1 MMGLHNVDSLTGTM
15 EFVEDTQTTAGKEER
30 MLTFRGREILESL
43 DEIVDPRHTAVIVH
57 DMQKDN
63 TGVGGARDQVGQ
75 RIDVSRILPPLIRFL
90 DDARR
95 HGVRVMYT
103 QYTNLPD
110 FGSFTDVRIRSDY
123 RKLTDP
129 VQWGMVEDTPGWA
142 TVDELKPRPGEIII
156 RKFRVDAFIE
166 TPLELF
172 LRLNRIRTIVH
183 TGIATEV
190 GILPTAWHALNVGF
204 FPVVP
209 EDCVGPMEPQYHED
223 AMRFLRRL
231 AVPTRSSEV
240 VEAWATAARR

>member
-1 MMGLHNVDSLTGTM
+1 
-15 EFVEDTQTTAGKEER
+15 
-30 MLTFRGREILESL
+30 MLTFHGREIPESL
-43 DEIVDPRHTAVIVH
+43 AEIVHPRQTVVIVH

-63 TGVGGARDQVGQ
+63 TGAGGVYDRAGR
-75 RIDVSRILPPLIRFL
+75 RIDVSRILPPLVRFL

-110 FGSFTDVRIRSDY
+110 FGSYTDVRIRSDY
-123 RKLTDP
+123 RRLTDSAEN
-129 VQWGMVEDTPGWA
+129 WKLNALVEDTPGWA
-142 TVDELKPRPGEIII
+142 TIDELKPQPGEVII
-156 RKFRVDAFIE
+156 RKFRVDAFIG

-172 LRLNRIRTIVH
+172 LRLNRVRTIVH

-204 FPVVP
+204 FPVVL
-209 EDCVGPMEPQYHED
+209 EDCVGPMEPQHHDE

-231 AVPTRSSEV
+231 AIPARSAEII
-240 VEAWATAARR
+240 ETWDTAARR

>member
-1 MMGLHNVDSLTGTM
+1 
-15 EFVEDTQTTAGKEER
+15 
-30 MLTFRGREILESL
+30 MLTFQGREIPESL
-43 DEIVDPRHTAVIVH
+43 AEIVAPRHTAVIVH

-63 TGVGGARDQVGQ
+63 TGAGGVYDKAGR
-75 RIDVSRILPPLIRFL
+75 RIDVSRILPPLVRFL

-103 QYTNLPD
+103 QYTNLPN
-110 FGSFTDVRIRSDY
+110 FGSYTDVRIRSDY
-123 RKLTDP
+123 RRLNDLEQRKALDAL
-129 VQWGMVEDTPGWA
+129 VEDTPGWD
-142 TVDELKPRPGEIII
+142 TIDELKPQPGEIII
-156 RKFRVDAFIE
+156 RKFRVDAFIG

-172 LRLNRIRTIVH
+172 LRLNRVRTLIH

-231 AVPTRSSEV
+231 AIPTRSSEI
-240 VEAWATAARR
+240 VEAWGAAPRR

>member
-1 MMGLHNVDSLTGTM
+1 
-15 EFVEDTQTTAGKEER
+15 
-30 MLTFRGREILESL
+30 MLTFHGREIPESL
-43 DEIVDPRHTAVIVH
+43 AEIVHPRQTVVIVH

-63 TGVGGARDQVGQ
+63 TGAGGVYDRAGR
-75 RIDVSRILPPLIRFL
+75 RIDVSRILPPLVRFL

-110 FGSFTDVRIRSDY
+110 FGSYTDVRIRSDY
-123 RKLTDP
+123 RRLTDSAEN
-129 VQWGMVEDTPGWA
+129 WKLNALVEDTPGWA
-142 TVDELKPRPGEIII
+142 TIDELKPQPGEVII
-156 RKFRVDAFIE
+156 RKFRVDAFIG

-172 LRLNRIRTIVH
+172 LRLNRVRTIIH

-204 FPVVP
+204 FPVVL
-209 EDCVGPMEPQYHED
+209 EDCVGPMEPQHHDE

-231 AVPTRSSEV
+231 AIPARSAEII
-240 VEAWATAARR
+240 EAWDTAARR